1 MAQQRN
7 SRSRQR
13 RQPAKPA
20 KTFSFPKRKQPEF
33 KPDKQGTTWFKTL
46 NVTQSQRDK
55 ALKWGLV
62 VALLLF
68 LLVLQD
74 VIMSQVRI
82 FGTTTDLVASA
93 ILLITVM
100 EGIQS
105 GSMFVLIASTLFYF
119 SGSAPGPY
127 AVALLTVLGIGAC
140 MFRQLYWHRNRGSI
154 VLCAGIALMLYEI
167 MTYGICIFNGLTYW
181 GRIHVFVTKGLLSWA
196 VMLPLYPLIH
206 AIGQIGGNTWKE

>member
-1 MAQQRN
+1 
-7 SRSRQR
+7 
-13 RQPAKPA
+13 
-20 KTFSFPKRKQPEF
+20 
-33 KPDKQGTTWFKTL
+33 
-46 NVTQSQRDK
+46 VTQSQRDK